1 MKTRGNK
8 RALWGVAAVALL
20 ATAVLAEQVT
30 VKRNIVDI
38 LRGKGSLYYP
48 PLKTVKNGDTLEVL
62 GHEGRWLK
70 VRSGDV
76 EGYVLEASLTGQA
89 VGQTADPGA
98 TAGGSTEATDS
109 AAAKGWDAV
118 QWANSHGKSL
128 DGLNTMVDTRKRLAR
143 DPQRFEQ
150 FKSDGHVG
158 VQ

>member
-1 MKTRGNK
+1 MKK
-8 RALWGVAAVALL
+8 RAIWTAAAVALL
-20 ATAVLAEQVT
+20 ATAVLAEQV
-30 VKRNIVDI
+30 VVQRNLVDI

-48 PLKTVKNGDTLEVL
+48 PLKTVKSGESLEVL

-98 TAGGSTEATDS
+98 TAGGSTEATS
-109 AAAKGWDAV
+109 AAAAKGWDAN
-118 QWANSHGKSL
+118 QWAHSKGKSL
-128 DGLNTMVDTRKRLAR
+128 DGLNTMVDTRKRLAS
-143 DPQRFEQ
+143 DPQHFEQ

-158 VQ
+158 VH

>member
-1 MKTRGNK
+1 MKK
-8 RALWGVAAVALL
+8 RAMWAAAAVALL
-20 ATAVLAEQVT
+20 ASAVLAEQVV
-30 VKRNIVDI
+30 VKRNLVDI

-48 PLKTVKNGDTLEVL
+48 PLKTVKSGESLEVL

-89 VGQTADPGA
+89 VGQTAGPGA
-98 TAGGSTEATDS
+98 TAAGSTEATS
-109 AAAKGWDAV
+109 AAAAKGWDAN
-118 QWANSHGKSL
+118 QWAHSRGKSL
-128 DGLNTMVDTRKRLAR
+128 DGLNTMVETRQRLAS
-143 DPQRFEQ
+143 DPRRFEQ